1 MLPCCQGAVNSL
13 SVANQQSPGAA
24 KVGSVNATDILGIRV
39 GGLARFGPLF
49 CEPSPWDKKG
59 VESASLASMARCHC
73 IPAAIVGIVGGHCYH
88 VFFFF
93 SLFLLFSL
101 ALDKILLTSTSA
113 IPRYHNPVVFDY
125 KIHIHQHHQPLHT
138 QGDRLGTHVCCSH
151 TPTGNEAADSH
162 QHSAHMHVVV

>member
-1 MLPCCQGAVNSL
+1 MLRARLDPSCCLAVKGRSTL

-73 IPAAIVGIVGGHCYH
+73 IPAAIVGGHCYH
-88 VFFFF
+88 VFFF

-113 IPRYHNPVVFDY
+113 IPRQHNPVVFDY
-125 KIHIHQHHQPLHT
+125 KIYIHQHHQPLHT
-138 QGDRLGTHVCCSH
+138 QGDRLGTRVCCSH
-151 TPTGNEAADSH
+151 TPNGTECR
-162 QHSAHMHVVV
+162 